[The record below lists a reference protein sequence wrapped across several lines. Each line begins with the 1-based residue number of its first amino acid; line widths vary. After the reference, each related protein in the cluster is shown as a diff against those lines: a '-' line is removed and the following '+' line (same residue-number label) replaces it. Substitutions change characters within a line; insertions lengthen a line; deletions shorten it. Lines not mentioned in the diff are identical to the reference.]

1 MVKISFGLV
10 NERCELTNAGALLAD
25 ESPIRCSRLFCT
37 RWNGLNKSGGA
48 VDALDDV
55 EYSGSV
61 ISLIENG
68 EAFIK
73 RNCKMKWRKIANSR
87 EEMPGY
93 VERSYHEALVNALA
107 HRDYLVNGS
116 EVHIDIYDD
125 RMEIYSPGGMPD
137 GSMIQDRD
145 PFTVAST
152 RRNPVLADVFNRL
165 GYMERKGSGFGKII
179 SGYEF
184 QINYNESKRPYI
196 VQHITEEAEH
206 FTNTKGS
213 SPDIKKIVQELIIK
227 GDVRERM
234 ISIFDWERLD
244 SGKDWTFVLR
254 KKIKT
259 KYGENAAHINHVN
272 KKALN
277 YFQYYRLEIDCNG
290 EMKFDTFCDSNQDE
304 AEEWNKIC
312 YAYDFV
318 EDKHRGAQN
327 PVEGLMYS
335 DIDNIH
341 AILLT
346 REKTLPNISALMN
359 TLMETDAKERVSK
372 ELLLEAIDD
381 FEKDNIDSR
390 ECISEWKSKV
400 AAETE
405 MITKKAMKKILNMR
419 TGIASKF
426 NRFLHEKYGVWIDGE
441 LRKGEFEATYQIGN
455 LLNIKYEYNE
465 KDYLDGRTFVYYV
478 GAKSKR
484 LAYPNA
490 CCMRKVISLGEE
502 LEYEEALPL
511 MAVEFVRNS
520 QYTVLPFPFKYLR
533 EYIEQC

>member
-1 MVKISFGLV
+1 MKDYLLDVMQQQEHGLYL
-10 NERCELTNAGALLAD
+10 CELPTGNGKTFDSAQAMKEYAD
-25 ESPIRCSRLFCT
+25 SI
-37 RWNGLNKSGGA
+37 G
-48 VDALDDV
+48 DD
-55 EYSGSV
+55 
-61 ISLIENG
+61 
-68 EAFIK
+68 
-73 RNCKMKWRKIANSR
+73 
-87 EEMPGY
+87 
-93 VERSYHEALVNALA
+93 
-107 HRDYLVNGS
+107 
-116 EVHIDIYDD
+116 
-125 RMEIYSPGGMPD
+125 
-137 GSMIQDRD
+137 
-145 PFTVAST
+145 T
-152 RRNPVLADVFNRL
+152 
-165 GYMERKGSGFGKII
+165 KII
-179 SGYEF
+179 YL
-184 QINYNESKRPYI
+184 
-196 VQHITEEAEH
+196 
-206 FTNTKGS
+206 TKGS

-318 EDKHRGAQN
+318 EDKHRGSQN

>member
-1 MVKISFGLV
+1 MSDFGKNRVLALYKILTAYTDELHQISMQDILVHMEAEGYSCSEDSILRYIKQLRNELGVDVISGRGRNARYFIGNRLLEKEEMKLIIDSVNASNFIEKSIATKMIDKLKSTMSLYDAEELDRSVLGINTAKAENKKILYNVNLIQEALSKGVQISF
-10 NERCELTNAGALLAD
+10 
-25 ESPIRCSRLFCT
+25 
-37 RWNGLNKSGGA
+37 
-48 VDALDDV
+48 
-55 EYSGSV
+55 
-61 ISLIENG
+61 
-68 EAFIK
+68 
-73 RNCKMKWRKIANSR
+73 
-87 EEMPGY
+87 
-93 VERSYHEALVNALA
+93 
-107 HRDYLVNGS
+107 DYMVW
-116 EVHIDIYDD
+116 D
-125 RMEIYSPGGMPD
+125 R
-137 GSMIQDRD
+137 
-145 PFTVAST
+145 
-152 RRNPVLADVFNRL
+152 
-165 GYMERKGSGFGKII
+165 
-179 SGYEF
+179 
-184 QINYNESKRPYI
+184 
-196 VQHITEEAEH
+196 
-206 FTNTKGS
+206 
-213 SPDIKKIVQELIIK
+213 
-227 GDVRERM
+227 
-234 ISIFDWERLD
+234 
-244 SGKDWTFVLR
+244 
-254 KKIKT
+254 
-259 KYGENAAHINHVN
+259 N
-272 KKALN
+272 KKLVKKSDRRYN
-277 YFQYYRLEIDCNG
+277 MNP
-290 EMKFDTFCDSNQDE
+290 
-304 AEEWNKIC
+304 
-312 YAYDFV
+312 YDFV

-327 PVEGLMYS
+327 QVEGLMYS

-405 MITKKAMKKILNMR
+405 MITKKALKKILNMR

-533 EYIEQC
+533 EYIKQC

>member
-1 MVKISFGLV
+1 MKKRTISGMTGAGSLAHNRRDFIAENV
-10 NERCELTNAGALLAD
+10 NPNRVYLNICYRDENLKDVYKELFD
-25 ESPIRCSRLFCT
+25 ES
-37 RWNGLNKSGGA
+37 
-48 VDALDDV
+48 V
-55 EYSGSV
+55 ERYNVG
-61 ISLIENG
+61 
-68 EAFIK
+68 K
-73 RNCKMKWRKIANSR
+73 RNDRKITNYYDKIQHGKQ
-87 EEMPGY
+87 EKLF
-93 VERSYHEALVNALA
+93 HEVIFQIGNNKDMAAGTPEGDLA
-107 HRDYLVNGS
+107 VKVLNEY
-116 EVHIDIYDD
+116 
-125 RMEIYSPGGMPD
+125 M
-137 GSMIQDRD
+137 QD
-145 PFTVAST
+145 FQ
-152 RRNPVLADVFNRL
+152 RRNPTLRVFCCYL
-165 GYMERKGSGFGKII
+165 
-179 SGYEF
+179 
-184 QINYNESKRPYI
+184 
-196 VQHITEEAEH
+196 H
-206 FTNTKGS
+206 
-213 SPDIKKIVQELIIK
+213 
-227 GDVRERM
+227 
-234 ISIFDWERLD
+234 
-244 SGKDWTFVLR
+244 
-254 KKIKT
+254 
-259 KYGENAAHINHVN
+259 
-272 KKALN
+272 
-277 YFQYYRLEIDCNG
+277 
-290 EMKFDTFCDSNQDE
+290 QDE
-304 AEEWNKIC
+304 AT
-312 YAYDFV
+312 
-318 EDKHRGAQN
+318 
-327 PVEGLMYS
+327 P
-335 DIDNIH
+335 H

-405 MITKKAMKKILNMR
+405 MITKKALKKILNMR

-533 EYIEQC
+533 EYIKQC

>member
-1 MVKISFGLV
+1 MSDFEK
-10 NERCELTNAGALLAD
+10 NR
-25 ESPIRCSRLFCT
+25 
-37 RWNGLNKSGGA
+37 
-48 VDALDDV
+48 
-55 EYSGSV
+55 
-61 ISLIENG
+61 
-68 EAFIK
+68 
-73 RNCKMKWRKIANSR
+73 
-87 EEMPGY
+87 
-93 VERSYHEALVNALA
+93 
-107 HRDYLVNGS
+107 
-116 EVHIDIYDD
+116 
-125 RMEIYSPGGMPD
+125 
-137 GSMIQDRD
+137 
-145 PFTVAST
+145 
-152 RRNPVLADVFNRL
+152 VLALYKILTAYTDEQHQISMQDILVHMDAE
-165 GYMERKGSGFGKII
+165 GYYCSEDSILR
-179 SGYEF
+179 
-184 QINYNESKRPYI
+184 YI
-196 VQHITEEAEH
+196 KQ
-206 FTNTKGS
+206 
-213 SPDIKKIVQELIIK
+213 
-227 GDVRERM
+227 
-234 ISIFDWERLD
+234 
-244 SGKDWTFVLR
+244 LR
-254 KKIKT
+254 
-259 KYGENAAHINHVN
+259 N
-272 KKALN
+272 
-277 YFQYYRLEIDCNG
+277 
-290 EMKFDTFCDSNQDE
+290 
-304 AEEWNKIC
+304 
-312 YAYDFV
+312 
-318 EDKHRGAQN
+318 
-327 PVEGLMYS
+327 
-335 DIDNIH
+335 

>member
-1 MVKISFGLV
+1 MKKILIIVPHEDDEINLAGGL
-10 NERCELTNAGALLAD
+10 
-25 ESPIRCSRLFCT
+25 
-37 RWNGLNKSGGA
+37 
-48 VDALDDV
+48 
-55 EYSGSV
+55 
-61 ISLIENG
+61 
-68 EAFIK
+68 
-73 RNCKMKWRKIANSR
+73 
-87 EEMPGY
+87 
-93 VERSYHEALVNALA
+93 
-107 HRDYLVNGS
+107 
-116 EVHIDIYDD
+116 
-125 RMEIYSPGGMPD
+125 IYSLKNKDNVYVTFVTNGDFIYKAKYRYMEAIKSLGILGVKKD
-137 GSMIQDRD
+137 NII
-145 PFTVAST
+145 F
-152 RRNPVLADVFNRL
+152 L
-165 GYMERKGSGFGKII
+165 GYADQAYDQSNHM
-179 SGYEF
+179 
-184 QINYNESKRPYI
+184 YNSE
-196 VQHITEEAEH
+196 
-206 FTNTKGS
+206 
-213 SPDIKKIVQELIIK
+213 
-227 GDVRERM
+227 
-234 ISIFDWERLD
+234 
-244 SGKDWTFVLR
+244 KDWTFVFR

-277 YFQYYRLEIDCNG
+277 YFQYYRLKIDCNG
-290 EMKFDTFCDSNQDE
+290 EMEFDTFCDSNQDE

-327 PVEGLMYS
+327 QVEGLMYS

-405 MITKKAMKKILNMR
+405 MITKKALKKILNMR

-533 EYIEQC
+533 EYIKQC

>member
-1 MVKISFGLV
+1 MFGISATAEVDTVVGNYDLRYLKEQLKEEELEKYYHVK
-10 NERCELTNAGALLAD
+10 A
-25 ESPIRCSRLFCT
+25 
-37 RWNGLNKSGGA
+37 A
-48 VDALDDV
+48 VGNL
-55 EYSGSV
+55 S
-61 ISLIENG
+61 
-68 EAFIK
+68 
-73 RNCKMKWRKIANSR
+73 
-87 EEMPGY
+87 
-93 VERSYHEALVNALA
+93 
-107 HRDYLVNGS
+107 
-116 EVHIDIYDD
+116 
-125 RMEIYSPGGMPD
+125 
-137 GSMIQDRD
+137 
-145 PFTVAST
+145 
-152 RRNPVLADVFNRL
+152 
-165 GYMERKGSGFGKII
+165 
-179 SGYEF
+179 
-184 QINYNESKRPYI
+184 
-196 VQHITEEAEH
+196 EEAY
-206 FTNTKGS
+206 N
-213 SPDIKKIVQELIIK
+213 IRIIH
-227 GDVRERM
+227 D
-234 ISIFDWERLD
+234 
-244 SGKDWTFVLR
+244 
-254 KKIKT
+254 
-259 KYGENAAHINHVN
+259 GE
-272 KKALN
+272 
-277 YFQYYRLEIDCNG
+277 YYAEN
-290 EMKFDTFCDSNQDE
+290 EMHDP
-304 AEEWNKIC
+304 
-312 YAYDFV
+312 
-318 EDKHRGAQN
+318 H
-327 PVEGLMYS
+327 S
-335 DIDNIH
+335 D

-405 MITKKAMKKILNMR
+405 MITKKALKKILNMR

-520 QYTVLPFPFKYLR
+520 QYTVLPFLFKYLR
-533 EYIEQC
+533 EYIKQC